1 MQKAQLMLVRAED
14 GKLRIKRQVQ
24 HLSVASIRLLF
35 GVVTIEKSTHEYQDR
50 DFLLSTFSEVRRVHL
65 IGGLGYLLTSGGFAQ
80 LCKLRTYLLPGA
92 LPNCPKR
99 VLTYFRGGVGLKSS
113 SESY

>member
-35 GVVTIEKSTHEYQDR
+35 GVVTIEKSTHEYPGIALQHDLE
-50 DFLLSTFSEVRRVHL
+50 LL
-65 IGGLGYLLTSGGFAQ
+65 
-80 LCKLRTYLLPGA
+80 
-92 LPNCPKR
+92 
-99 VLTYFRGGVGLKSS
+99 VLTPGYRFEIGYPRVPV
-113 SESY
+113 E

>member
-1 MQKAQLMLVRAED
+1 MPV
-14 GKLRIKRQVQ
+14 
-24 HLSVASIRLLF
+24 LLL
-35 GVVTIEKSTHEYQDR
+35 DR
-50 DFLLSTFSEVRRVHL
+50 SFLLSTFSEVRRVHL

-99 VLTYFRGGVGLKSS
+99 VLTYFRGGFALAGANIQPEQASLLVLL
-113 SESY
+113 